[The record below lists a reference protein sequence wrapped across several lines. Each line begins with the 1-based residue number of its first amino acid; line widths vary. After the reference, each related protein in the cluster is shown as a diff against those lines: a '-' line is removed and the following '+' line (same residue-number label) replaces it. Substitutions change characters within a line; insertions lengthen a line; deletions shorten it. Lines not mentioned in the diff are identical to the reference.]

1 MRRDIN
7 DFVGRFDMAE
17 IDSENQTLFGVLSSQ
32 CADAFSTGV
41 IARVARSAGLDI
53 SSVTGTDL
61 NRRAPILGAMEK
73 SFRTLDSERQGIA
86 LTVLANALF
95 ASEGAGKKT
104 QEALT
109 VHRLAFVNG
118 GFSRL
123 DVLDPREVEFLPKS
137 ASSELATAIERLHR
151 KDATGAL
158 TSACGAVDNL
168 MQAIYEKYGLGDP
181 GKVGFAA
188 KVGTACDRLRVWE
201 TTIDELKRLGWS
213 EGDAEQAATHL
224 KRATSAAAE
233 ALQLFRRRMSDAH
246 GQKPAESKTVYECIK
261 LASAICGLFEGKV

>member
-1 MRRDIN
+1 MP
-7 DFVGRFDMAE
+7 
-17 IDSENQTLFGVLSSQ
+17 ENSDQNQALFGVLTSQ

-41 IARVARSAGLDI
+41 LARVARGAGLDI

-61 NRRAPILGAMEK
+61 QRRSPILGAMEK
-73 SFRTLDSERQGIA
+73 SFRSLDTERQGIA
-86 LTVLANALF
+86 LTVLATELF
-95 ASEGAGKKT
+95 KNEETGKKA
-104 QEALT
+104 QAALA

-123 DVLDPREVEFLPKS
+123 DVLDPREAEFLPKS

-168 MQAIYEKYGLGDP
+168 MQVIYEKHGIGDP

-188 KVGTACDRLRVWE
+188 KVGTACDRLKIWE
-201 TTIDELKRLGWS
+201 TTVGELRGLGWS
-213 EGDAEQAATHL
+213 ERDAEQAAVHL
-224 KRATSAAAE
+224 KRAIDAAAE
-233 ALQLFRRRMSDAH
+233 ALQLFRKRMSDAH
-246 GQKPAESKTVYECIK
+246 GQKPAEPKTVYECIK